1 MINNCY
7 GHLLFPCSQTKTAL
21 QMFLSRAS
29 QHLCRE
35 GRVQSYQLHFA
46 DENSYGRPKGQQ
58 LDIFRT
64 LWLYFTGL
72 SRNTLEQ
79 PVNSVCQCPGQGHS
93 IKSERARNRTPGLG
107 TSYLK
112 LHSLFSYLKEL
123 CVKSQIHAQR
133 LSTKNTFGR
142 THII

>member
-1 MINNCY
+1 MINNCD
-7 GHLLFPCSQTKTAL
+7 GHVLFPCSQTKTAS
-21 QMFLSRAS
+21 QMFLSQAS

-64 LWLYFTGL
+64 LWLYFTGF

-79 PVNSVCQCPGQGHS
+79 PVNSMCQCPGQGHFV
-93 IKSERARNRTPGLG
+93 KSERARNRTPGLR

-112 LHSLFSYLKEL
+112 LHSLFSCLKKL
-123 CVKSQIHAQR
+123 CIKSQIHAQR
-133 LSTKNTFGR
+133 LSTKNTFVR